1 MSEYE
6 VVSYEVKP
14 VEGDEQVE
22 LVIHASDGSR
32 WEYGIPYSVSSG
44 RYTFEE
50 VDVLAIDFG
59 DEFADEVTA
68 KLDEHENQIPAPL
81 ERDAHVPTRARGSI
95 FRSEHPINKR
105 TTGL

>member
-50 VDVLAIDFG
+50 VDVLAMDFG
-59 DEFADEVTA
+59 AEFAEEVTA
-68 KLDEHENQIPAPL
+68 KLDELVASL
-81 ERDAHVPTRARGSI
+81 CKG
-95 FRSEHPINKR
+95 
-105 TTGL
+105 

>member
-50 VDVLAIDFG
+50 VDVLAMDFG

-68 KLDEHENQIPAPL
+68 KLDELVASL
-81 ERDAHVPTRARGSI
+81 CKG
-95 FRSEHPINKR
+95 
-105 TTGL
+105 

>member
-22 LVIHASDGSR
+22 LVIHATDGSR
-32 WEYGIPYSVSSG
+32 WEYGIPYSSTSG

-50 VDVLAIDFG
+50 VDVLAMDFG
-59 DEFADEVTA
+59 DEFAEEVTA
-68 KLDEHENQIPAPL
+68 KLDELVASL
-81 ERDAHVPTRARGSI
+81 TDA
-95 FRSEHPINKR
+95 
-105 TTGL
+105 